1 MKPENQLKATRRH
14 EQTTT
19 PAKRRLQKLGIGIAA
34 SSLVLGTAM
43 HMAHA
48 SNKEQPSYA
57 GDIASISDIQIEN
70 GARLRQDP
78 KINDDRAQGT
88 SNLLSQIDFGRDLPR
103 QYKIPVELDP
113 SDTVYVHVTAEGD
126 DWVGLP
132 AETLAKTLPGS
143 ADALRKDNDGIVW
156 VNHQKVS
163 YQPAHK

>member
-1 MKPENQLKATRRH
+1 M
-14 EQTTT
+14 
-19 PAKRRLQKLGIGIAA
+19 
-34 SSLVLGTAM
+34 
-43 HMAHA
+43 
-48 SNKEQPSYA
+48 
-57 GDIASISDIQIEN
+57 
-70 GARLRQDP
+70 
-78 KINDDRAQGT
+78 
-88 SNLLSQIDFGRDLPR
+88 LSQIDFGRDLPR